1 MGSRKKSERTVMDRG
16 EEDWKG
22 GLEGRTGREDWKGEM
37 FMIRVHSLEG
47 ICVFVFCYSAR
58 RE

>member
-22 GLEGRTGREDWKGEM
+22 GLEGRIGKEDWKEEM
-37 FMIRVHSLEG
+37 FSIRVHSLEG
-47 ICVFVFCYSAR
+47 ICVFVFFYR
-58 RE
+58 MN